1 MLTSHHAFRPAEH
14 SLAWIHGSMNY
25 QHPEVLAWHKVGR
38 TGLVDSKASAEPA
51 SIKPYA
57 SHPKISSIP
66 ASQQLHDAVE

>member
-1 MLTSHHAFRPAEH
+1 
-14 SLAWIHGSMNY
+14 
-25 QHPEVLAWHKVGR
+25 
-38 TGLVDSKASAEPA
+38 LVDSKASAEPA